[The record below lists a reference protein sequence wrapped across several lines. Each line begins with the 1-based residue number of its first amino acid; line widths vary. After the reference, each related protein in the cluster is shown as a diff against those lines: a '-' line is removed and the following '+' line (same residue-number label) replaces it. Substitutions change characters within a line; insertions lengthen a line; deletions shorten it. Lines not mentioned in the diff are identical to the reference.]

1 MPKYEVKAP
10 DGKLFDV
17 NAPEGAS
24 EADAIAYVQKQF
36 YGSKQVDMPAPD
48 KGFGEKVSDALG
60 MVPRQLGLTARAA
73 IQGPLDVLDT
83 LASPIRYGLNKAGMN
98 IQGRTGNAVS
108 DAIGLPVP
116 QTTMEN
122 VAGKGA
128 EFMAGGV
135 LPIGLAS
142 KAAPLTTGATR
153 GVLDTLSASPGM
165 QTASALGAGTSG
177 EYVKQTGGGPL
188 AQFAA
193 SVIGGLAAPAAVGA
207 GRAAASKVGSLI
219 APKPQNVDIAIQ
231 SVIDN
236 GDYGIKYADIGNR
249 VKAQLRDD
257 VSKAMSSGSLD
268 KEALGRLIDYRM
280 VGATPRRGSLTL
292 DPAQVSRER
301 NLEKIGVNSNDATLQ
316 GLAKT
321 SNDNNRVFIQN
332 LNDLG
337 GNVGDS
343 FKAGSSAIGAI
354 SARDAAAKAAENE
367 LYKAARDS
375 SGRAI
380 PLDRDHFLN
389 SAYEALAKENKGAF
403 LPESIQSLLNQI
415 RTGTTNIG
423 GKSYEIPFNVDVI
436 DNLKTTLASASRGAT
451 DGNARAAIAIVRDS
465 LENTPI
471 KAVGR
476 SLGGS
481 RAAPDGVMSAM
492 QGKADNLGQEAIDAF
507 NEARVFA
514 RNRRAWQESSPAI
527 SDALDGVA
535 PDRFIDQYIIG
546 NTGKSSVADVAKL
559 KDELARSPQALQQ
572 TKEAIVAW
580 LKREATSNANG
591 DDVAKFSQSGFNKA
605 MMKLGDG
612 KLSIFFSPDEIT
624 KLKALGRVASYEQFQ
639 PVGSAVNNS
648 NSGALALAGALDFV
662 ANNKLLSRVP
672 GGHLVRVPAANW
684 AAQMNTKSALNAPLG
699 LLATEAEQTKA
710 IPLGLLMAPLIS
722 SGSTTQ
728 Q

>member
-36 YGSKQVDMPAPD
+36 YGNKQVDMPAPE

-98 IQGRTGNAVS
+98 IQGRTGAAVS
-108 DAIGLPVP
+108 DAIGLPTP

-128 EFMAGGV
+128 EFMAGGA

-142 KAAPLTTGATR
+142 KSAPLASGATR

-380 PLDRDHFLN
+380 PLDRDHFVN

-403 LPESIQSLLNQI
+403 LPDSIQSLLNQI

-451 DGNARAAIAIVRDS
+451 DGNTRAAIAIVRNS

-471 KAVGR
+471 KAAGR
-476 SLGGS
+476 SLGGGQV
-481 RAAPDGVMSAM
+481 APDGL
-492 QGKADNLGQEAIDAF
+492 GKADSVSQEAIDAF
-507 NEARVFA
+507 NKARGFA
-514 RNRRAWQESSPAI
+514 RDRRVWQESSPAI

-559 KDELARSPQALQQ
+559 KNELERSPQALQQ

-605 MMKLGDG
+605 MMKLGDR
-612 KLSIFFSPDEIT
+612 KLSLFFSPDEIA
-624 KLKALGRVASYEQFQ
+624 KLKALGRTASYEQFQ

-648 NSGALALAGALDFV
+648 NSGALALAGALDFI

-672 GGHLVRVPAANW
+672 GGQLVRAPAANW
-684 AAQMNTKSALNAPLG
+684 AAQMNTKSALNAPQG
-699 LLATEAEQTKA
+699 LLATEAKQPKA
-710 IPLGLLMAPLIS
+710 LPLGLLMAPLIS

-728 Q
+728 R